1 MVNLESGT
9 SRSRAVLRNKI
20 GKSKNTNM
28 KAAGIILSILG
39 LLFMVFSFIRDDID
53 FVLVGMI
60 VVAIGNLI
68 TYYGR
73 KVTES
78 K

>member
-1 MVNLESGT
+1 
-9 SRSRAVLRNKI
+9 
-20 GKSKNTNM
+20 M